1 MHGVLT
7 RASDKLAGIAPEMTG
22 VDDSGIVTG
31 SERLR
36 TLLAGHYTMQSER
49 LVHQLFADCFAE
61 DHAPAP
67 VIANGSETNID
78 DLLF

>member
-1 MHGVLT
+1 MHSILT
-7 RASDKLAGIAPEMTG
+7 QASDKLAAIAEMTG
-22 VDDSGIVTG
+22 VDDSGIVTV

-61 DHAPAP
+61 DHAPPPAI
-67 VIANGSETNID
+67 VAGSDVDID